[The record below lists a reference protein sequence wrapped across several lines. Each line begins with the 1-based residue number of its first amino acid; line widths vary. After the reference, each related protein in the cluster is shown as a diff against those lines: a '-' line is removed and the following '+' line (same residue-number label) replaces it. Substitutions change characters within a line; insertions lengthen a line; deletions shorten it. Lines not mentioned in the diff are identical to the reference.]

1 MPMVRERSIECFTHD
16 ILYSFII
23 GTIGADVM
31 SGLMRRFVAGIIP
44 CSKIIQTFPPSG
56 EHQNKTN
63 NRNKVNVNKRVANKM
78 GFVTSSTINSLKDR
92 AYNVCE
98 SHVKSIVHLYSKQG
112 ELVTY
117 FVHYP

>member
-56 EHQNKTN
+56 D
-63 NRNKVNVNKRVANKM
+63 NKRTKQTIETKS
-78 GFVTSSTINSLKDR
+78 TSTNGLLIKWGL
-92 AYNVCE
+92 
-98 SHVKSIVHLYSKQG
+98 
-112 ELVTY
+112 
-117 FVHYP
+117 